1 MSNTTMS
8 NIGTILESLIHEQ
21 TGKEITCVYCR
32 EKIEYLNTLTSTEIL
47 DDLPA
52 IAERIVNHAANTV
65 QDWYTHMNANM
76 PKAQVVTTIMNRIAE
91 ACDRDNKT
99 TV

>member
-1 MSNTTMS
+1 MS
-8 NIGTILESLIHEQ
+8 NIGTALESLIYDR

-32 EKIEYLNTLTSTEIL
+32 EKIETLNTLTSKAVL
-47 DDLPA
+47 DDLSN
-52 IAERIVNHAANTV
+52 IAEQIVDHAANTV

-76 PKAQVVTTIMNRIAE
+76 PKSQVVTKVQQWITE
-91 ACDRDNKT
+91 ACNGQTT